1 MGLTRQAGAGMS
13 QVARDISVG
22 SNQLL
27 DGGASTRV
35 MGKPFQGPVYL
46 ERQELLALKREL
58 ARVTGIERR
67 LLRMGQVPAEPRAI
81 DNLRLIKRI
90 REHHTA
96 SDGVMGALRMLEEL
110 TNVGTSPWLTPAPT
124 SSTASYASTI
134 PGSSG
139 GSMPSS
145 TKSGP

>member
-1 MGLTRQAGAGMS
+1 VGLTRQAGAGMS

-58 ARVTGIERR
+58 ARVKGIERR

-81 DNLRLIKRI
+81 DNLSSNQADPRTPHGQR
-90 REHHTA
+90 RR
-96 SDGVMGALRMLEEL
+96 DGR
-110 TNVGTSPWLTPAPT
+110 APH
-124 SSTASYASTI
+124 A
-134 PGSSG
+134 
-139 GSMPSS
+139 
-145 TKSGP
+145 